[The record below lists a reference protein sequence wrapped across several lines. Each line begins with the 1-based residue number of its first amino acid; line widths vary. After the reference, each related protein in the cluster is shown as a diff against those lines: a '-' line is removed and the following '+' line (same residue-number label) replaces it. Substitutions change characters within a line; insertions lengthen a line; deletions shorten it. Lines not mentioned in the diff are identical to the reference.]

1 MRGRK
6 VSGLTAV
13 YSRNENLSKYARRG
27 KVRFSSSSSS
37 SPDNLCRYRGHYVR
51 KFSRPTFSLLLSHS
65 VYLTLCICRTIVIYT
80 KIIVKLGGKELWRTI
95 FLKIGQ
101 NLNFVLPI
109 IFHRAKIEE
118 ANLCENSEG
127 KRGIG
132 SVSLSRMNFTFEN

>member
-37 SPDNLCRYRGHYVR
+37 PPDNLCRYRGHYVR

-101 NLNFVLPI
+101 NLKRSSDNFSPSENRRSE
-109 IFHRAKIEE
+109 FMRKFGREE
-118 ANLCENSEG
+118 GN
-127 KRGIG
+127 R
-132 SVSLSRMNFTFEN
+132 